1 MTEGKSEVV
10 AMTERETRAKEN
22 WAKRKRKPPR
32 VPGMPCVSFR
42 VCLGI
47 AIAIACSVMGG
58 ASIG

>member
-1 MTEGKSEVV
+1 
-10 AMTERETRAKEN
+10 MTERETRAKEN